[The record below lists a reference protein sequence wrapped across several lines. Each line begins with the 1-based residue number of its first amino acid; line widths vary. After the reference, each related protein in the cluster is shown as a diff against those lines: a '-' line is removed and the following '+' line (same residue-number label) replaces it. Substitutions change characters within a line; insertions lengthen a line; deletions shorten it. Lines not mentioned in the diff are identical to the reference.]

1 MKSGS
6 WYHYYLVIHNKVFAF
21 LMQQFEKSMMDTHGP
36 WQHVGYIK
44 LWQALLVTIYQ
55 YKGGA
60 PVNTGAF
67 TIPKEYYHIFQQPQ
81 KRASCVPC
89 GMRAILSHVTWA
101 KNSSGLAWDA
111 RLRAH
116 SHSTQQPLRSCL
128 LQSCAPFALKLKHT
142 PVVLSNFV
150 AATSPNTWHNR
161 DTFFHECTN
170 TFGYFILVPT
180 GL

>member
-6 WYHYYLVIHNKVFAF
+6 WYHFYLVIHNNVFAV
-21 LMQQFEKSMMDTHGP
+21 LMQQFETSMMDTHGP

-44 LWQALLVTIYQ
+44 LWQALLVTIHQ

-67 TIPKEYYHIFQQPQ
+67 TIRKEFYHIFQQPQ

-101 KNSSGLAWDA
+101 KNT
-111 RLRAH
+111 
-116 SHSTQQPLRSCL
+116 STQQPLGSCL

-142 PVVLSNFV
+142 PVVLSNFF
-150 AATSPNTWHNR
+150 ADTSPNTWHNR
-161 DTFFHECTN
+161 DTFFHEYTHI
-170 TFGYFILVPT
+170 FGYFILVPI